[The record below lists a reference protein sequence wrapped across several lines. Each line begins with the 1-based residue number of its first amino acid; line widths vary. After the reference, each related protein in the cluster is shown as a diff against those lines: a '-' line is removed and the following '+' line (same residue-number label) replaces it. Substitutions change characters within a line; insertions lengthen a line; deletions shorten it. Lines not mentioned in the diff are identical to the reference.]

1 MADPQNHA
9 SRRPVQGRNKPP
21 VVLTEAVE
29 DIGFLSTAFGPA
41 LLVAIAGAPITLTVN
56 LDLADDEVAIG
67 GPDSAGVRR
76 LFQGRVD
83 GANNI
88 VETVPVLAGSQTL
101 ALGKAEDTPHV
112 SGDVG
117 VPTWLVRKDT
127 PGTLADTNG
136 DYAPTQGDSAG
147 RLRGS
152 AVPGELS
159 GTATSAPIIIAAASA
174 IILATDASRRSLAIR
189 NAGPA
194 PVRVR
199 PSSSPAVATDIEI
212 ANGETMQF
220 DGLIAQS
227 EWRAISTAATAT
239 ITVFAGLVTV

>member
-88 VETVPVLAGSQTL
+88 IETAPVLAGSQTL
-101 ALGKAEDTPHV
+101 ALGKAEDTPHA

-117 VPTWLVRKDT
+117 VFMLAVLNSVLT
-127 PGTLADTNG
+127 PMGANG
-136 DYAPTQGDSAG
+136 DYVGLSVDNFNRLYIADRGGSTPGIAVVAVAAVSVLLIGSSTVRRAITIQNRGPGPLYVAPGTPAMVTHFLIASGDSKTFRDTPVSLWNGISNAAG
-147 RLRGS
+147 AS
-152 AVPGELS
+152 AV
-159 GTATSAPIIIAAASA
+159 II
-174 IILATDASRRSLAIR
+174 TEDY
-189 NAGPA
+189 
-194 PVRVR
+194 
-199 PSSSPAVATDIEI
+199 
-212 ANGETMQF
+212 
-220 DGLIAQS
+220 
-227 EWRAISTAATAT
+227 
-239 ITVFAGLVTV
+239 